1 MNYLSK
7 NITFLRK
14 RLNIS
19 QQMLAESLHLSRSNI
34 ASYESGK
41 AEPKAIKLVE
51 MARYFDVSLTQLIEA
66 DIEKL
71 PPKDIRLSNAN
82 IHQKL
87 SEQLAQ
93 RKIDVQK
100 LKLKMERQRKVAV
113 GFRALYELKMG
124 ELKNPSEE
132 SGYVLKNMESLLDVI
147 DSLVAS
153 NEELIA
159 YLDQIIEE

>member
-19 QQMLAESLHLSRSNI
+19 QHVLADSLHLSRSNI

-41 AEPKAIKLVE
+41 AEPKAMKLVE

-87 SEQLAQ
+87 SEQMAQ

-100 LKLKMERQRKVAV
+100 IQTKHRRK
-113 GFRALYELKMG
+113 GKITR
-124 ELKNPSEE
+124 NPQ
-132 SGYVLKNMESLLDVI
+132 VKRKATMRN
-147 DSLVAS
+147 
-153 NEELIA
+153 
-159 YLDQIIEE
+159 